1 MSRSQV
7 SSYELAIVS
16 FLRCGDDDLGVWD
29 VLVKGR
35 VLALLVR
42 GDNKLVALLLDP
54 LLKTKLVLSG
64 TEKSWLVS
72 GVLVALW

>member
-1 MSRSQV
+1 
-7 SSYELAIVS
+7 VS

>member
-1 MSRSQV
+1 M
-7 SSYELAIVS
+7 S